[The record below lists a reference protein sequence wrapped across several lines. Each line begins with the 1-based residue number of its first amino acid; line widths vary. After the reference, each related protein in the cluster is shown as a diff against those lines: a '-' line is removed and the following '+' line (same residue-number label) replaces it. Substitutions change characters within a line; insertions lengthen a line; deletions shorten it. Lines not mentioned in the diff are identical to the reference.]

1 MTQIAVLTVPLTEW
15 NEQKAILYEMAEQ
28 IKALTHREQKEL
40 LTPKEVCQILK
51 IGRATFERYKN
62 DGKIEVL
69 KIDRTKYSKI
79 YVKRSH
85 LEDLIKQGVI

>member
-1 MTQIAVLTVPLTEW
+1 MTEIAVLTIPLSEW
-15 NEQKAILYEMAEQ
+15 NQQKAILHEMAEQ

-51 IGRATFERYKN
+51 IGRVTFERYKN

-69 KIDRTKYSKI
+69 KINRAKYSKV

-85 LEDLIKQGVI
+85 LEDLIKQGVV